1 MVEQPEVD
9 VCDRPAQDD
18 AHAACQPW
26 LISDILPDS
35 SDSCPY
41 LRAGLFAWRRLCN
54 TPPRA
59 CSHSAGVGRVLILS
73 SLFMLLTEVSA
84 PRACVCAC
92 VAAGVRSCQGSAESA
107 RAGIPEASS
116 GPHKT
121 RTDSSIREASP

>member
-9 VCDRPAQDD
+9 VCDRTAQDD
-18 AHAACQPW
+18 AHTS

-41 LRAGLFAWRRLCN
+41 LRAGLFAWRHLCN

-59 CSHSAGVGRVLILS
+59 CSHSPGVGRVLNLS

-84 PRACVCAC
+84 PRACV
-92 VAAGVRSCQGSAESA
+92 RAEL
-107 RAGIPEASS
+107 S
-116 GPHKT
+116 GLT
-121 RTDSSIREASP
+121 